1 MSVILKVIQS
11 SAPSLSLKSLF
22 HPQLDCIK
30 KKKVSKN
37 WVPSN
42 EIRYHFTMFEGYGSD
57 KIWFIEEEE
66 YKEQQKGNLNKQVIA

>member
-1 MSVILKVIQS
+1 MSVVILKVIQS

-30 KKKVSKN
+30 IRKLSKIEYHLMKSGIISPCLKDLDLTRFDSLKK
-37 WVPSN
+37 
-42 EIRYHFTMFEGYGSD
+42 
-57 KIWFIEEEE
+57 E